1 MKVCERPHPV
11 NDAQTVETMQHWQF
25 QSQAC
30 KAGKGAPNNLI
41 IRRTRL
47 DLYPYRSYKM
57 ALDFFTQKHSK
68 GSKPIISDMNHFSDQ
83 KQAPCNEP
91 WPKWIEVGLHT
102 EEIGCLGDYKDHLA
116 SKIPH
121 LNSSLFFYPKY
132 KNSFPLIMH
141 VVFPEK
147 SQFILSLFID
157 RYRIWEFQSVK
168 ILPYI
173 ICKHMGS
180 SNHSYFGR
188 ILNVFWALSSSSV
201 LLSKNARWLGYTPKI
216 NQQRNYENACDTR
229 KRWMWLTK

>member
-30 KAGKGAPNNLI
+30 KAGKGPPITWLSGGPDWI
-41 IRRTRL
+41 LT
-47 DLYPYRSYKM
+47 YRSYKM
-57 ALDFFTQKHSK
+57 ALDLFTQKHSK

-91 WPKWIEVGLHT
+91 WPKWFEVGLHT

-121 LNSSLFFYPKY
+121 LNSSLFFHPKY

-141 VVFPEK
+141 VVFPE
-147 SQFILSLFID
+147 
-157 RYRIWEFQSVK
+157 
-168 ILPYI
+168 
-173 ICKHMGS
+173 
-180 SNHSYFGR
+180 
-188 ILNVFWALSSSSV
+188 
-201 LLSKNARWLGYTPKI
+201 
-216 NQQRNYENACDTR
+216 
-229 KRWMWLTK
+229 